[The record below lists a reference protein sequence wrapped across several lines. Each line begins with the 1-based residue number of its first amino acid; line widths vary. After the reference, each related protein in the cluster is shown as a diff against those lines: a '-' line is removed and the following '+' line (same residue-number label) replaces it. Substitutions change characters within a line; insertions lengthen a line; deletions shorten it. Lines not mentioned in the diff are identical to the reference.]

1 MEISNETRKA
11 LKYLCNHVEKN
22 RAQMFASSTTWT
34 ALNKA
39 VAAFRE
45 DERRAQPTNKETR
58 G

>member
-22 RAQMFASSTTWT
+22 RAQMFASTTTWT

-45 DERRAQPTNKETR
+45 DERRALAAGGE